1 MLLRICFVLRGLT
14 PDSWSFPCNHKTR
27 SADENNVL
35 QQQLSAQ
42 IQQGELS
49 TIKRLSRHE
58 HVALL
63 IAFTPDPISWTT
75 GLIQEYVRSFS
86 DGITTARHQEDNP
99 TMKRLYRYKHITGI
113 LEQTF
118 CRRNPVHQTYIV

>member
-63 IAFTPDPISWTT
+63 MAFTP
-75 GLIQEYVRSFS
+75 GLFKNKPGLFRM
-86 DGITTARHQEDNP
+86 A
-99 TMKRLYRYKHITGI
+99 
-113 LEQTF
+113 
-118 CRRNPVHQTYIV
+118 